1 VDAASARAE
10 ETTVADYRI
19 CLSTWSL
26 HRSLGPIR
34 LTQRDGSGRKVPW
47 VRDQPQTLSLL
58 EFPAEAKR
66 RLGVDRLEICQM
78 HLPSRD
84 GAYLDELAAAI
95 EAAGATVVDMPI
107 DVGNVSAADP
117 RHRDEDCREIEEWID
132 VAARLGAPM
141 VRVNANGA
149 PPFADEP
156 IAGLDATAASF
167 GRLVEY
173 AGGRGVGV
181 LVENHGGITAD
192 PATVVRLVE
201 MVGPERLKV
210 CVDVGNF
217 EPALS
222 RQRHDAD
229 FAGVDWAPLY
239 EGIAMVAPYAGILH
253 AKTAR
258 FGPDGAHAGWD
269 VVRGLRIVRD
279 AGFAGD
285 VSIEYGGGVDEW
297 RSAALTKRAIEQ
309 AFA

>member
-1 VDAASARAE
+1 M
-10 ETTVADYRI
+10 TDYQV

-26 HRSLGPIR
+26 HRQLGPMR
-34 LTQRDGSGRKVPW
+34 LTQRDASGRKVPW
-47 VRDQPQTLSLL
+47 VREWPQTLSLL
-58 EFPAEAKR
+58 EFPAQAKR

-78 HLPSRD
+78 HLPSREP
-84 GAYLDELAAAI
+84 GYLDELSDAI
-95 EAAGATVVDMPI
+95 ASAGATLVGMPI

-132 VAARLGAPM
+132 VAARLGASM

-167 GRLVEY
+167 RRLADHGARE
-173 AGGRGVGV
+173 GVGV

-192 PATVVRLVE
+192 PATIVRLIE
-201 MVGPERLKV
+201 MVGPDLKV

-222 RQRHDAD
+222 RLQHDAD
-229 FAGVDWAPLY
+229 FTGLDFEPLY
-239 EGIAMVAPYAGILH
+239 EGIATIAPYAGILH
-253 AKTAR
+253 AKTVR
-258 FGPDGAHAGWD
+258 FEPDGGHAGWD
-269 VVRGLRIVRD
+269 VVRALRIARD
-279 AGFAGD
+279 AGYLGD
-285 VSIEYGGGVDEW
+285 VSIEYGGGVEPW
-297 RSAALTKRAIEQ
+297 ENAALTKRAIDQ